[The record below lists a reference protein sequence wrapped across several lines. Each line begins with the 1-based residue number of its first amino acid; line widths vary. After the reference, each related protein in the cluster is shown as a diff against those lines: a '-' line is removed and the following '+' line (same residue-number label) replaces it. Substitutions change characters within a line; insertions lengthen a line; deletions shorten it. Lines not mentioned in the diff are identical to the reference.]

1 MISIPQDVLA
11 NALTAVTRASLKG
24 GILTAFAL
32 VRIDASAGGEM
43 HLSCFNGETAI
54 RARLYAA
61 CNADLSVH
69 VDAQTLKAV
78 TDTLTG
84 EVRLDLLDNSL
95 VVLNGANRTTL
106 RVVDE
111 SLPVIGGEST
121 RDLFSLTGAS
131 LRSLARVLPFASTDE
146 SRPMLQVLHLSVSG
160 QEIVAQAADGF
171 TAGIVTEKLATAS
184 GQAVVSLPAS
194 FARLLAALVE
204 EKDSVTAQS
213 SGDNRY
219 LFQVTNS
226 ESGKH
231 LTLATVAPANAFP
244 AEQLAQLL
252 QQSHAG
258 TSTHLD
264 LPKQALLQTVKMVGA
279 MGTAN
284 TFLKVRG
291 GAIKVASAATDTGQA
306 RNVLDGTAS
315 GTDAQVWLSALY
327 LKRAVDAGKSELHI
341 QLGGEKKPVLLIEGS
356 FTAILM
362 PLFVEAKDPF
372 PEDDQDAIAV
382 AMPAFDAVPA

>member
-1 MISIPQDVLA
+1 MISIPQEVLA
-11 NALTAVTRASLKG
+11 NALSAVTRASLKG

-43 HLSCFNGETAI
+43 HLTCFNGDTAI
-54 RARLYAA
+54 RARVYAA
-61 CNADLSVH
+61 CNADLSAH
-69 VDAQTLKAV
+69 VDAQTFKAV

-95 VVLNGANRTTL
+95 VVVNGSNRTTL

-111 SLPVIGGEST
+111 SLPVIGGETT

-146 SRPMLQVLHLSVSG
+146 SRAMLQVLHLGVSG
-160 QEIVAQAADGF
+160 QEIISQAADGF
-171 TAGIVTEKLATAS
+171 TAGIVTEKLASAS
-184 GQAVVSLPAS
+184 EKAVVSLPAN

-204 EKDSVTAQS
+204 DKDTVTAQS
-213 SGDNRY
+213 GGDNRY
-219 LFQVTNS
+219 LFQVTHS

-231 LTLATVAPANAFP
+231 LTLATVAPASAFP

-252 QQSHAG
+252 QQSHAA
-258 TSTHLD
+258 TTTHLD
-264 LPKQALLQTVKMVGA
+264 LPRLALLQTVKMVGA

-284 TFLKVRG
+284 TFIKVRG

-306 RNVLDGTAS
+306 RNVLYGTAS
-315 GTDAQVWLSALY
+315 GSDTQVWLSALY
-327 LKRAVDAGKSELHI
+327 LKRAVDAAKNELHI
-341 QLGGEKKPVLLIEGS
+341 QLGGDKKPVLLIEGS

-372 PEDDQDAIAV
+372 PEEEEAIAV
-382 AMPAFDAVPA
+382 SMPVFDAVPA